1 MPKKDVVI
9 KIHFFPLIFSPINIE
24 LIIIAIGIDNWAPI
38 TIGDKIFDALTDKY
52 KNRFTDM
59 PIEIPK
65 PNLPNILTLKTNINI
80 QTVFVIIFGNKNYL
94 VPEEQNRNFRQ
105 YIDDHSKKMV
115 NLIES
120 RIYVGRPVK

>member
-52 KNRFTDM
+52 KNRFTEM

-65 PNLPNILTLKTNINI
+65 PNNGNKYLL
-80 QTVFVIIFGNKNYL
+80 FGNWNFKKGKRQKNTIAIL
-94 VPEEQNRNFRQ
+94 NDPNK
-105 YIDDHSKKMV
+105 IGG
-115 NLIES
+115 IEALS
-120 RIYVGRPVK
+120 PSFAVG